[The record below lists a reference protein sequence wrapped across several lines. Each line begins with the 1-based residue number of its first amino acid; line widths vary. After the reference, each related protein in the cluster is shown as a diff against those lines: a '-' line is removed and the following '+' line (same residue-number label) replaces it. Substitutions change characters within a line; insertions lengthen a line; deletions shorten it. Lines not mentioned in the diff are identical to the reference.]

1 MTLSDVSPS
10 ALAVAKQ
17 NAAAQKVNV
26 HFVTSDLF
34 NHLPG
39 RFDFVVTNLPYIA
52 PEETSVMD
60 QSTLRYEP
68 KLALFADHHGLALFE
83 RFVTELPQHLN
94 PLGAAYLE
102 FGYHQEP
109 ALRQLFAE
117 KLPQAQATFRR
128 DMAGHPRMVKL
139 QF

>member
-1 MTLSDVSPS
+1 MTLSEVSPS
-10 ALAVAKQ
+10 PLAVAKH

-60 QSTLRYEP
+60 QVRYGVNP
-68 KLALFADHHGLALFE
+68 SWRCLLIIMAWHYLNGLS
-83 RFVTELPQHLN
+83 LN
-94 PLGAAYLE
+94 CATSKPAWRSV
-102 FGYHQEP
+102 FGVW
-109 ALRQLFAE
+109 LSSGTGT
-117 KLPQAQATFRR
+117 ATIIY
-128 DMAGHPRMVKL
+128 
-139 QF
+139 